1 MKKNI
6 NKLACKAHDVTHG
19 VQNTL
24 ANRRGEMYIDT
35 GVKVLIGVVLGALLL
50 TTLYVLFGDTI
61 LPNIESAIEGL
72 SNYEGPFA
80 QRGGTSGKEGS
91 PRGAGQLWLP
101 PAREGERSPG

>member
-1 MKKNI
+1 MKKII
-6 NKLACKAHDVTHG
+6 NKLARKAHEVTHG

-61 LPNIESAIEGL
+61 LPNIESAIQGL
-72 SNYEGPFA
+72 FNYDGA
-80 QRGGTSGKEGS
+80 IGQLGGT
-91 PRGAGQLWLP
+91 
-101 PAREGERSPG
+101 PG